1 MAQQI
6 VFRAEFFKEGDL
18 YVGLAPEFN
27 VSSFGGTLDEAKRS
41 IKEAVDGF
49 LEECEAMGTLEDV
62 IEEAGFQK
70 RGSQWL
76 PRQILSGH
84 QAGWSRFLIIRR
96 GYGDV
101 LHPG

>member
-27 VSSFGGTLDEAKRS
+27 VSSFGETLDEAKRS
-41 IKEAVDGF
+41 LKEAVDGF
-49 LEECEAMGTLEDV
+49 LEECEAIGTLEDV

-76 PRQILSGH
+76 PRQPVAAELLT
-84 QAGWSRFLIIRR
+84 AG
-96 GYGDV
+96 
-101 LHPG
+101 